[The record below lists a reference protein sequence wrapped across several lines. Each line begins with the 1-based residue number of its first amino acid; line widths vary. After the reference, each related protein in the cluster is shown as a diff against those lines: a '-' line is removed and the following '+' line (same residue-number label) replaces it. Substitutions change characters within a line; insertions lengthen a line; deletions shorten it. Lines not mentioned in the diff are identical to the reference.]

1 MAQLVRTKC
10 LRIKNQMKQ
19 ETIASNN
26 AAYLLRSGGQLHVCG
41 FAIVVLGLL
50 RLFFWSWDSTLGQ
63 LLLASSM
70 LVTMISVVTIY
81 AGTLEAKAEHAHS
94 QLVDTAST
102 VLTFLGVTFLAT
114 LVYLALMWIDLGWL
128 TLVPGVMSL
137 LFAVGCSIFA
147 LFKSCRLSAS
157 SS

>member
-1 MAQLVRTKC
+1 
-10 LRIKNQMKQ
+10 
-19 ETIASNN
+19 
-26 AAYLLRSGGQLHVCG
+26 
-41 FAIVVLGLL
+41 
-50 RLFFWSWDSTLGQ
+50 
-63 LLLASSM
+63 
-70 LVTMISVVTIY
+70 MISVVTIY

-114 LVYLALMWIDLGWL
+114 LVYLALMWIDLEWL
-128 TLVPGVMSL
+128 TFWPRVITL

-147 LFKSCRLSAS
+147 LFQSCRLSAS

>member
-1 MAQLVRTKC
+1 
-10 LRIKNQMKQ
+10 MKQ

-41 FAIVVLGLL
+41 FVIAVLGLI

-70 LVTMISVVTIY
+70 LVTMLSVVTLY
-81 AGTLEAKAEHAHS
+81 AGTIEAKAEHSHS

-102 VLTFLGVTFLAT
+102 VLTVFGVAFMTTLA
-114 LVYLALMWIDLGWL
+114 YLALMKIDLGWL
-128 TLVPGVMSL
+128 TFLPGVMSL

-147 LFKSCRLSAS
+147 LFQSCRLSAS